1 MSKVG
6 NALAALLVGAAIGAG
21 VGILLLLTKERKH
34 ASVSA
39 SP

>member
-21 VGILLLLTKERKH
+21 VGILFAPDEGKKTRKR
-34 ASVSA
+34 
-39 SP
+39 